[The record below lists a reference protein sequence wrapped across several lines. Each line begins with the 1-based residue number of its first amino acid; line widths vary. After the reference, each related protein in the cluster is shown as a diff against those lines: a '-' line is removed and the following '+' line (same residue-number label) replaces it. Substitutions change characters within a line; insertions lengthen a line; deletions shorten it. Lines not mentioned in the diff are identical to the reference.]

1 MDNLPAPL
9 PGARVLKAIGYLLL
23 TTLVLGS
30 LAYWLPWIDHRTAA
44 LKLSG
49 QDLGEF
55 VKFVPALQGRPLGT
69 LRQVLYVPPLITA
82 SCLVLLAANR
92 GIPYP
97 RPLRAGMLALALFVL
112 SGLLPPVWGQ
122 PRDLL
127 TPQYLLQGIAV
138 LFSASLVLAHGVLR
152 QVRLVSLAWVTAA
165 LSVVALL
172 PIQCVF
178 WAARPAIWAT
188 YGSPTIHLGWGL
200 VLHIMSW
207 MGALALAIVL
217 LCWIRTQ
224 PRRTR

>member
-9 PGARVLKAIGYLLL
+9 PGARALKAIGYLLL

-55 VKFVPALQGRPLGT
+55 VKFVPALQGRSLGT
-69 LRQVLYVPPLITA
+69 LRQVLYIPPLVTA
-82 SCLVLLAANR
+82 ACLVLLATSR

-97 RPLRAGMLALALFVL
+97 RPLRTSMLALALFVL

-127 TPQYLLQGIAV
+127 TPQYRLQGIAV
-138 LFSASLVLAHGVLR
+138 LFGALFVLAHGLLC
-152 QVRLVSLAWVTAA
+152 QVRLVPLAWVTSV

-172 PIQCVF
+172 PAQCVF
-178 WAARPAIWAT
+178 WAARPAIWTA
-188 YGSPTIHLGWGL
+188 YGTPTIHLGWGL
-200 VLHIMSW
+200 VLHIISW
-207 MGALALAIVL
+207 MGTLALTIVL

-224 PRRTR
+224 PRRTQ